1 MFAKDEY
8 DDNSYNKELLANSAR
23 ENKLDIII
31 QEKNIYNYN

>member
-8 DDNSYNKELLANSAR
+8 DGNSYNKELLANSAR

-31 QEKNIYNYN
+31 QENNIYNYN

>member
-1 MFAKDEY
+1 MFSKDEY

-31 QEKNIYNYN
+31 KKSLQL